1 MVLSNFLRNGRL
13 LAATTLAGAVV
24 VALLVAMALEIQRSS
39 AAPGPK
45 GPTTACA
52 NAGAPAADLGAKQL
66 RKAVRCLVNEQRL
79 ARGAGKLT
87 RDSSLER
94 AARRHSKV
102 MVATDCLAHRCGDED
117 SLERRIAKAGYFE
130 PALAWEYAEN
140 TGCAPTAE
148 AMVKSWMASRE
159 HRVYM
164 LDRDFRELGVGSTPA
179 PVLSLCEDGYT
190 TFALVVA
197 WRELAPE
204 R

>member
-1 MVLSNFLRNGRL
+1 MVSSNFLRNRRL
-13 LAATTLAGAVV
+13 LAAITLPVAVV
-24 VALLVAMALEIQRSS
+24 VALLVVMALEIQRSS
-39 AAPGPK
+39 AAQGAK
-45 GPTTACA
+45 GPTTSCT
-52 NAGAPAADLGAKQL
+52 NAGAPAAELGSKQL
-66 RKAVRCLVNEQRL
+66 RKAVRCLINEQRG
-79 ARGAGKLT
+79 ARGAAKLA

-102 MVATDCLAHRCGDED
+102 MVATDCLAHRCEDEA
-117 SLERRIAKAGYFE
+117 SLERRIAKAGYFDG
-130 PALAWEYAEN
+130 ALAWEYAEN

-159 HRVYM
+159 HRLYM

-197 WRELAPE
+197 WRELPP
-204 R
+204 